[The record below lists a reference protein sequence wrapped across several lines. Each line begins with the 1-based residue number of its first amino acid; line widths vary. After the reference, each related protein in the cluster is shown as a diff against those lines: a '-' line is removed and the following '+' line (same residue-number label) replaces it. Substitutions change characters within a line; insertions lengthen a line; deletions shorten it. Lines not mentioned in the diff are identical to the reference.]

1 MFAKET
7 LAIWVCPQQ
16 NIGEF
21 KTIRLVKVHL
31 IPYNEPDPYQ
41 LIWILSKWS
50 GSLAKWSGSSPK
62 WSGSLPKW
70 YVSLAKWSGSL
81 ANYLDPYKNV
91 QDPYQMIWIL
101 SKMIRILTKM
111 IQIFTIW
118 SGSLVKWGGGG
129 GHGWLSFFFGQGQR
143 KLPDPLPLYCRFN
156 LGFNNDN
163 VATSPFK
170 IIAFFFSWHFRL
182 SKSFTL
188 V

>member
-118 SGSLVKWGGGG
+118 SGSLVKWGGGEA
-129 GHGWLSFFFGQGQR
+129 WLIVILLWAGAAEAPWSASFVLQ
-143 KLPDPLPLYCRFN
+143 
-156 LGFNNDN
+156 
-163 VATSPFK
+163 V
-170 IIAFFFSWHFRL
+170 
-182 SKSFTL
+182 
-188 V
+188 